1 MLFISSFPRLLAGKL
16 TTINLIRSKFLGS
29 INLERSRSP
38 LQSESCTVLWR
49 KPLYAPNPLSRALA
63 IVYSYVTFVQ
73 SRIISLGV
81 GGHFMDHLNKS
92 TSNRVS
98 SPIDTR
104 Q

>member
-38 LQSESCTVLWR
+38 LQSESGAGNACSQWR

-73 SRIISLGV
+73 SRIISQGV
-81 GGHFMDHLNKS
+81 GGHYM
-92 TSNRVS
+92 VE
-98 SPIDTR
+98 
-104 Q
+104 

>member
-1 MLFISSFPRLLAGKL
+1 MLFISPFPRLLAGKL

-38 LQSESCTVLWR
+38 LQLEQTQAAMRAGL
-49 KPLYAPNPLSRALA
+49 LPNPLSRALA

-81 GGHFMDHLNKS
+81 GGTFHGPPK
-92 TSNRVS
+92 
-98 SPIDTR
+98 
-104 Q
+104 